1 MLNHN
6 QLRQGVRVEID
17 DAPWIIV
24 DAQFVKPG
32 KGQAFTKIKIK
43 NLIDGR
49 VIERTFKSS
58 ESVIKADVMDKDMQ
72 FLYHDAGFWNF
83 MDPAS
88 YEQSVLDEKQVGD
101 SHFWLKEQE
110 TYMVTLWKNRAI
122 AVMPP
127 SFVILTITKCD
138 PGIKG
143 DTVSGATKPATLET
157 GAEVKVPLF
166 INEGEKI
173 RVDTRTGQYVER
185 AKE

>member
-6 QLRQGVRVEID
+6 QLRQGTRVEID
-17 DAPWIIV
+17 NIPWIIV

-58 ESVIKADVMDKDMQ
+58 DSVAKADVMDKSMQ
-72 FLYHDAGFWNF
+72 YLYSDGEFWHF
-83 MDPAS
+83 MDPSS
-88 YEQSVLDEKQVGD
+88 YEQVALTKKQVGD
-101 SHFWLKEQE
+101 TVLWLKEE
-110 TYMVTLWKNRAI
+110 GAYEVTLWENKAI
-122 AVMPP
+122 AVIPP
-127 SFVILTITKCD
+127 PFVILDITQCD

-157 GAEVKVPLF
+157 GAVIKVPLF
-166 INEGEKI
+166 VNEGERV

-185 AKE
+185 AK